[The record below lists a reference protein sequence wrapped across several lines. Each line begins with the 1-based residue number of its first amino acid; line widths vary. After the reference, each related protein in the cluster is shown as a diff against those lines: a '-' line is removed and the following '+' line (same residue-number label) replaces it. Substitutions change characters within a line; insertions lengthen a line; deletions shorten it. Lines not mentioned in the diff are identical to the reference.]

1 MPKLMDGIREAL
13 KEAMEA
19 DPEVFVLGE
28 DVAVGGPFGATAGL
42 LGAFGPGR
50 VINTP
55 ISEDT
60 IMGLAVGA
68 ALAGKRPVVE
78 IMFADFITLAMNQ
91 LVAHAAKLRYMSGGQ
106 LSVPMVIRLQQGALG
121 AWGAHHSQSFEA
133 WLAHVPGLKVV
144 APSNAGD
151 AKLLLH
157 AAIQDEDPVVFLE
170 HRALYFR
177 EEGDGAQALL
187 PVSRD
192 RGARVLRPG
201 TDVTIAGYLRTALD
215 ATEAAK
221 ALEPEGVSA
230 EVIDLR
236 WLSPLDMDTLLT
248 SVAKTHRLVIAH
260 EAVTAGGLGA
270 EIAARVQELAFD
282 ELDAPVERVGAPFA
296 PVPAAP
302 ALEEAFV
309 PDTQA
314 IIAAVER
321 TLGRQLS

>member
-1 MPKLMDGIREAL
+1 
-13 KEAMEA
+13 
-19 DPEVFVLGE
+19 VLGE

-42 LGAFGPGR
+42 LNAFGPDR

-68 ALAGKRPVVE
+68 ALAGKRPIVE

-121 AWGAHHSQSFEA
+121 AWGGHHSQSLEA

-144 APSNAGD
+144 APCDSGD
-151 AKLLLH
+151 ARSLLL
-157 AAIQDEDPVVFLE
+157 AAIRDEDPVVFLE

-177 EEGDGAQALL
+177 EDTATSNGHTT
-187 PVSRD
+187 
-192 RGARVLRPG
+192 GARVLRPG
-201 TDVTIAGYLRTALD
+201 TDVTVVSYLRTALD
-215 ATEAAK
+215 AVEAART
-221 ALEPEGVSA
+221 LETQGVSA

-236 WLSPLDMDTLLT
+236 WLSPLDLGTVLQ

-260 EAVTAGGLGA
+260 EAVETGGLGA
-270 EIAARVQELAFD
+270 EIAARVQAEAFD
-282 ELDAPVERVGAPFA
+282 ELDAPIERVGAPFA
-296 PVPAAP
+296 PVPASP
-302 ALEEAFV
+302 VLEAAFV
-309 PDTQA
+309 PGTDA
-314 IIAAVER
+314 IVKAALK
-321 TLGRQLS
+321 TLGR

>member
-1 MPKLMDGIREAL
+1 MPKLIDGIRDAL
-13 KEAMEA
+13 NEAMTA

-42 LGAFGPGR
+42 LDAFGPER

-68 ALAGKRPVVE
+68 ALAGKRPIVE

-106 LSVPMVIRLQQGALG
+106 LAVPMVIRLQQGALG
-121 AWGAHHSQSFEA
+121 AWGGHHSQSLEA

-144 APSNAGD
+144 APCDSGGARS
-151 AKLLLH
+151 LLL
-157 AAIQDEDPVVFLE
+157 AAIRDEDPVVYLE

-177 EEGDGAQALL
+177 EDVL
-187 PVSRD
+187 PSNGHTA
-192 RGARVLRPG
+192 GARVLRPG
-201 TDVTIAGYLRTALD
+201 SDVTVVSYLRTALD
-215 ATEAAK
+215 AVAAAN
-221 ALEPEGVSA
+221 ALGAQGVSA

-236 WLSPLDMDTLLT
+236 WLSPLDVATVLK

-260 EAVTAGGLGA
+260 EAVETGGLGA
-270 EIAARVQELAFD
+270 EIAARVQAEAFD
-282 ELDAPVERVGAPFA
+282 ELDAPIERVGAPFA
-296 PVPAAP
+296 PVPASP
-302 ALEEAFV
+302 VLEDAFV
-309 PDTQA
+309 PGTDA
-314 IIAAVER
+314 IVRAALK
-321 TLGRQLS
+321 TLGR